1 MHPFFMKYTIIF
13 LLLISVATQSFSQP
27 KSVRKLPHPLN
38 QPSLNAYA
46 PYISFDGNAMVFLN
60 DYTDDGNLALNYSK
74 RTGADW
80 SPPVILPRTY
90 SNMLTFVKGFTL
102 SPDGQTLFLTSQL
115 SNGIGSFDIY
125 SCTLKG
131 STFSAPVNIGLPVN
145 SRLNDAS
152 PSITA
157 DGMTMY
163 FMRCE
168 TMNSKQAGRC
178 KIMVSKKQP
187 GGRWSEA
194 IELPATINTG
204 NSQTPRIMADGETL
218 IFASNILQPNKGGM
232 DLYQSRL
239 VDNVWTQPVPLTFV
253 NTNEDDQFVSVTG
266 QGQYLLRDTKADRR
280 YELTE
285 YLFPAELKPR
295 GVLRI
300 DGKVNDAAI
309 PVYVLVNDVSTGKQ
323 VYNARP
329 NKDGTFT
336 TFLVEGSTYELAVEP
351 ENGSVIYSSKL
362 FDIKEGFP
370 RPFERYTANVKQA
383 TVNDEVLL
391 NAVNFKPNSSVLE
404 KNTAFTNE
412 MRRLSRLLKS
422 NSGMMAELQ
431 IELQGYVEDSI
442 QSSPD
447 LTEIRID
454 SVEYYI
460 DEIDSVG
467 NLYKRDTI
475 IAEYTY
481 HNDRTI
487 KQAEAVVEQL
497 VALGCSRDG
506 IVYVTGV
513 KPEAVLENRKLLIKA
528 VLRKK

>member
-1 MHPFFMKYTIIF
+1 MKYTIIF
-13 LLLISVATQSFSQP
+13 LLLISGSTQSFSQP

-38 QPSLNAYA
+38 QPSLNTYA

-80 SPPVILPRTY
+80 SAPVIQPRTY
-90 SNMLTFVKGFTL
+90 SNMLTFVRGFTL
-102 SPDGQTLFLTSQL
+102 SPDGQTLYLTSQL
-115 SNGIGSFDIY
+115 SNGIGAFDIY

-168 TMNSKQAGRC
+168 TMNSKQADKC

-194 IELPATINTG
+194 TELPAIINTG
-204 NSQTPRIMADGETL
+204 NSQTPRIMADGETM
-218 IFASNILQPNKGGM
+218 IFASNLLQPNKGGM

-239 VDNVWTQPVPLTFV
+239 IDNVWTKPAPLTFA
-253 NTNEDDQFVSVTG
+253 NTADDDQFISVTG
-266 QGQYLLRDTKADRR
+266 QGQYLLRDAKGERKS
-280 YELTE
+280 ELTE
-285 YLFPAELKPR
+285 YLFPAELKPK

-300 DGKVNDAAI
+300 DGKVSDPAI
-309 PVYVLVNDVSTGKQ
+309 PVYVLVNDLNKGKL

-329 NKDGTFT
+329 DKDGTFT
-336 TFLVEGSTYELAVEP
+336 AFLVEGSSYELAIEP
-351 ENGSVIYSSKL
+351 ENGSVIYNSKL
-362 FDIKEGFP
+362 FDITEGFP
-370 RPFERYTANVKQA
+370 RPFERYTATIKQA
-383 TVNDEVLL
+383 AENDEVPL
-391 NAVNFKPNSSVLE
+391 NAISFKPNTSTLE
-404 KNTAFTNE
+404 KTTAFNNE
-412 MRRLSRLLKS
+412 LRRFSRLLKS
-422 NSGMMAELQ
+422 NPGMMAEIQ

-442 QSSPD
+442 KSSPD
-447 LTEIRID
+447 LTETRID
-454 SVEYYI
+454 SVEYFF
-460 DEIDSVG
+460 DEIDSLG
-467 NLYKRDTI
+467 QLYRHDTI
-475 IAEYTY
+475 MAEYTY
-481 HNDRTI
+481 HNNRTI
-487 KQAEAVVEQL
+487 KQAEAIVEQL

-506 IVYVTGV
+506 LVYITAV
-513 KPEAVLENRKLLIKA
+513 KPEAILENRKLLVKA
-528 VLRKK
+528 VLRKKQ